1 MICSNRWIRKSLL
14 SSGKRPS
21 SLFQCFFR
29 ISFRLHQKRHLEDA
43 RQRGSIA
50 GEEDESGGSLALKKK
65 RSSKRKKIPTTTL
78 SSPLVVK
85 KVQTVISTPAFVD
98 VQVLKAY
105 SLAQVVIMN

>member
-1 MICSNRWIRKSLL
+1 
-14 SSGKRPS
+14 
-21 SLFQCFFR
+21 
-29 ISFRLHQKRHLEDA
+29 LEDA

-98 VQVLKAY
+98 VQVLKTY